1 MMKGVRF
8 DNAYSVC
15 GLCSPARASMLTG
28 MYPHNHR
35 MWNNNDMMQ
44 WAVRNL
50 PDDVR
55 LISQD
60 LVETGYNCGYVENEK
75 KELRSS

>member
-1 MMKGVRF
+1 
-8 DNAYSVC
+8 
-15 GLCSPARASMLTG
+15 
-28 MYPHNHR
+28 